1 VTATQILREADEF
14 LRRGWARGASAVD
27 EEGNPVEPWSP
38 LAQRWSA
45 LGALQAV
52 WGWSEAP
59 ELSRGELERATLA
72 LSAVVGDIQEWNDAP
87 ERTLAEALAAFV
99 QAAQLLD
106 AENDTPPAGDQA
118 SSV

>member
-1 VTATQILREADEF
+1 VTATEILREAPEF
-14 LRRGWARGASAVD
+14 LRRGWARGASALD
-27 EEGNPVEPWSP
+27 EEGNPVEPWSL

-52 WGWSEAP
+52 WSWADAP

-87 ERTLAEALAAFV
+87 ERTLEEALAAFA
-99 QAAQLLD
+99 QAARLLD
-106 AENDTPPAGDQA
+106 AENDTHTLGTRNG
-118 SSV
+118 